1 MQIAIVGLGRMGA
14 NMGRRLMRAKH
25 EVVVYDLRSESVQA
39 LAKVGAIGASDS
51 RILSRSFQNGSQWH
65 RVWNDAEP
73 ISALASC

>member
-39 LAKVGAIGASDS
+39 LAKVGATERAIRGSCQEAFKMVHNG
-51 RILSRSFQNGSQWH
+51 IEYGMMQSRS
-65 RVWNDAEP
+65 R
-73 ISALASC
+73 L